1 MQPDRAGLNS
11 TADAGNRSKRRGV
24 QAIRIAILRS
34 SMWPGALKVGV
45 ALAGRSSREGVIP
58 SDVSDEHVAG
68 LLEAL
73 PTPLK
78 SGADGLW

>member
-1 MQPDRAGLNS
+1 MLGIRRSGEGPSDTDR
-11 TADAGNRSKRRGV
+11 D
-24 QAIRIAILRS
+24 IARS
-34 SMWPGALKVGV
+34 SMWPGALKGRC
-45 ALAGRSSREGVIP
+45 LARWSSSREAGIP

-78 SGADGLW
+78 SSADGLW

>member
-1 MQPDRAGLNS
+1 MQPDRAGLSS
-11 TADAGNRSKRRGV
+11 TADAGNPSKRRGPKRYGSRHCAV
-24 QAIRIAILRS
+24 FD
-34 SMWPGALKVGV
+34 V
-45 ALAGRSSREGVIP
+45 ARRPKGRCLARWSSSREAGIP

>member
-1 MQPDRAGLNS
+1 MLGIRRSGEGPSDTDR
-11 TADAGNRSKRRGV
+11 D
-24 QAIRIAILRS
+24 IARS